1 MTGISD
7 LKPTSSL
14 LARGHRPI
22 FPRACSLA
30 SCDPST
36 LFRCVASSLLGA
48 TVKTVLRPR
57 CLLFVHVERPQLVVS
72 SPVHNQCTTMHLT
85 SCTTQYPAM
94 SHRTLETVSLVSP
107 RCDSLEPMN
116 NTIAL
121 LLIQQYSGLLKTIT
135 LVPSPRELVANMS
148 TRRT

>member
-94 SHRTLETVSLVSP
+94 SHRTLEIVSMPLILVHYYHPALGRVACCPWGP
-107 RCDSLEPMN
+107 RR
-116 NTIAL
+116 
-121 LLIQQYSGLLKTIT
+121 
-135 LVPSPRELVANMS
+135 VPILATKRPCPSRL
-148 TRRT
+148 R